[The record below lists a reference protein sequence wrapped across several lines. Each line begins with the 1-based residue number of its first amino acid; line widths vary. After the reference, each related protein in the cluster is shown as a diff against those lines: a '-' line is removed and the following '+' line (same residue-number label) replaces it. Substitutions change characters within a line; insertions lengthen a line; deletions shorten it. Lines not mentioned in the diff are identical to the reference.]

1 MANFFQLDLK
11 NNENAGSIIFL
22 LILAPSFIVYL
33 VLINLEGGS
42 VDTESVSGILIR
54 GFARGAFYALISVGF
69 SIIFGV
75 AKMFKLSIG
84 GYFVIGAY
92 TAFWFKESSKM
103 GIDDIHKGGISNQTD
118 LIFKL
123 IIYAPIIL
131 FFGFL
136 IYMFVYFG
144 QTIGTGLILLN
155 FAFLI
160 LERQLLIDNYD
171 ATGFTST
178 SLAFYI
184 QAGFLLA
191 GMSLIYL
198 ELTNKQ
204 ILTFMFSLNILAVFF
219 SLDSNF
225 LISPALYLAIFF
237 FSIIIVAIISMLVD
251 RYLLEKARDN
261 PTNVLIITFG
271 IALLIQS
278 IIPIFKFP
286 SRGGFE
292 VFGIDPHSLG
302 GIVTTG
308 ERYQLFGTKIQALQ
322 VISAIFSLI
331 FLILVYYFIKKTPM
345 GRAMEA
351 VSEDPE
357 AAWLVGINVR
367 KVYLVATGLGM
378 ALAAAAAILTTPF
391 DARPNWSVFM
401 GWTPLVFA
409 IAVVTLGGIGSI
421 FGSAIAGFIIGYT
434 EVTVATNEVS
444 LSGIVPLIMIF
455 IIMLIRPN
463 GLFGISEEGE

>member
-1 MANFFQLDLK
+1 MA
-11 NNENAGSIIFL
+11 
-22 LILAPSFIVYL
+22 ILVPSFLVYL
-33 VLINLEGGS
+33 IVSNLQGGS
-42 VDTESVSGILIR
+42 VDTESVVGIIVR

-92 TAFWFKESSKM
+92 TAFWFKEASKM
-103 GIDDIHKGGISNQTD
+103 GINEVQSNGISNQSD
-118 LIFKL
+118 LIFTL
-123 IIYAPIIL
+123 IIYAPIVL
-131 FFGFL
+131 FLVFL
-136 IYMFVYFG
+136 IYLFNYFG
-144 QTIGTGLILLN
+144 KTIGIGLVLMNLV
-155 FAFLI
+155 FLI
-160 LERQLLIDNYD
+160 VQRQLLIENYNTD
-171 ATGFTST
+171 GFAATT
-178 SLAFYI
+178 LAFYI

-191 GMSLIYL
+191 GISFIYL
-198 ELTNKQ
+198 ELSNKQ
-204 ILTFMFSLNILAVFF
+204 ILIFISSLNIIALVF
-219 SLDSNF
+219 SLDPNF
-225 LISPALYLAIFF
+225 LMSPALYLSIFF
-237 FSIIIVAIISMLVD
+237 FSIIIVAVISMIVD
-251 RYLLEKARDN
+251 RYILEKARAT

-278 IIPIFKFP
+278 IIPLFKYP
-286 SRGGFE
+286 TKDGFE

-302 GIVTTG
+302 GIVIIG
-308 ERYQLFGTKIQALQ
+308 ERYQIFGTTIQALQ
-322 VISAIFSLI
+322 VISAFLSLI
-331 FLILVYYFIKKTPM
+331 FLIMVYYFIKKTPM

-367 KVYLVATGLGM
+367 KVYLIATGLGM

-391 DARPNWSVFM
+391 DARPNWGVYM

-421 FGSAIAGFIIGYT
+421 FGSAVAGFIVGYT
-434 EVTVATNEVS
+434 EVTVASSDVS

-463 GLFGISEEGE
+463 GLFGIEEDDE